1 MYGGIIKKAKDFLE
15 GILWRNGRC
24 NGRLQFMTNYNF
36 ITFLL
41 EPQVEGD

>member
-1 MYGGIIKKAKDFLE
+1 MIVRCNKKKKKKAEDFLE

-24 NGRLQFMTNYNF
+24 NGRLQLMSNYNF

-41 EPQVEGD
+41 EC